1 MFEAIKNI
9 CYANAVL
16 FIIVLVSVVIDFI
29 TGITK
34 AIYMKNIQSEK
45 LRKTIPKLIGYV
57 AILLIGICLQ
67 LVFSNLAFIVKML
80 AVFIIIIEFIS
91 TLENIRHYVT
101 IPKFL
106 IKFLE
111 NQKDLIDNTEVNDNV

>member
-1 MFEAIKNI
+1 MLEAIKNI
-9 CYANAVL
+9 CYANAGL

-34 AIYMKNIQSEK
+34 AIYMHNIQSEK

>member
-1 MFEAIKNI
+1 MLEAIKNI
-9 CYANAVL
+9 CYANAGL
-16 FIIVLVSVVIDFI
+16 FIIVLVSVVIDFV

-34 AIYMKNIQSEK
+34 AIYMHSIQSEK